1 MRNLA
6 FGVRFDSFEFGGSL
20 FHPLS
25 PSLLGLLPI
34 LLFRLF
40 GVERHYTISL
50 LIYSFIFF
58 SFAGSLKTAEGG
70 GENLSQVSEV
80 CPGQFRA
87 QQFPFLL
94 VLFPPVSSP
103 VSSSFDIPLP
113 VVPVNYTLSN
123 FAFIRGLLIHK
134 LPRTVTGAK
143 GRGEEEPGATNR
155 LSFTS
160 PRRLRDIARM

>member
-70 GENLSQVSEV
+70 G
-80 CPGQFRA
+80 
-87 QQFPFLL
+87 
-94 VLFPPVSSP
+94 
-103 VSSSFDIPLP
+103 
-113 VVPVNYTLSN
+113 
-123 FAFIRGLLIHK
+123 
-134 LPRTVTGAK
+134 
-143 GRGEEEPGATNR
+143 GEFVAGVGGMSRPIQGATISLPSR
-155 LSFTS
+155 SFS
-160 PRRLRDIARM
+160 ASIFASFQLVRYSPPRRAC